1 MEDTTVPT
9 QEAPKR
15 DPKDIAKDLTD
26 KAIALDAE
34 WSTNVD
40 HPKAIEAKTIS
51 SLLREAAD
59 ALTPAKPKK

>member
-9 QEAPKR
+9 QETPKR

-26 KAIALDAE
+26 KAVEVESE

-40 HPKAIEAKTIS
+40 HPKAIEAKAIA

-59 ALTPAKPKK
+59 ALTPIKPKK

>member
-26 KAIALDAE
+26 KAVALDSE

-40 HPKAIEAKTIS
+40 HPKAIEAKATAN
-51 SLLREAAD
+51 LLREAAD
-59 ALTPAKPKK
+59 SLTPTKPKK